1 MTKTDIL
8 LIPNFIGQKV
18 IFREKMTFCPPPGL
32 QPTSQKL
39 SCHGYDKARTNV
51 MARDINKIKSFEQV
65 F

>member
-1 MTKTDIL
+1 
-8 LIPNFIGQKV
+8 
-18 IFREKMTFCPPPGL
+18 MTFCPPPGL